1 MKNTRAILAAV
12 VLTVLP
18 LPRTLREPQHP
29 LTPFSI
35 LFGRLM
41 ARLLKVRSGAG
52 LAFATWASPRRAAML
67 QIAVIIIY

>member
-1 MKNTRAILAAV
+1 MKNTQAILAAV

-18 LPRTLREPQHP
+18 IAAYSQGPQHP

-41 ARLLKVRSGAG
+41 ARL
-52 LAFATWASPRRAAML
+52 
-67 QIAVIIIY
+67 